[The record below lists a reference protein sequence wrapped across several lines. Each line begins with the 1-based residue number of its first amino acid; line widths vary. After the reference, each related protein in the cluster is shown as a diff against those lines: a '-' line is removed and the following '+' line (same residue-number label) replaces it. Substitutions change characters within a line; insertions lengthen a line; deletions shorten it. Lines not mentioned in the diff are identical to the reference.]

1 MGKGETEE
9 NSQSECNGRRKQSRE
24 RKPESENKNNFRE
37 SRHQAGKEYQA
48 GSRMSQQEQGKG
60 RISCRPLPVAECRRA
75 SFFFF
80 FRGRGGQGGG
90 RGLRRRGMREGRDD
104 FGGGGF
110 AGLAIAVVDAALRE
124 SVLASAGAGFGVE
137 FVERGNFLFR
147 R

>member
-24 RKPESENKNNFRE
+24 RKHESENKNNFRE

-60 RISCRPLPVAECRRA
+60 RISCRALPVAECRRA
-75 SFFFF
+75 SFFFR
-80 FRGRGGQGGG
+80 FRGRSGR
-90 RGLRRRGMREGRDD
+90 RGLRGRGMREGSDD

-110 AGLAIAVVDAALRE
+110 ADLAIAVVDAALRE
-124 SVLASAGAGFGVE
+124 SVLASAGAGFGVG